1 MSKSNTSSIN
11 YMYLCTLCIMLMYA
25 VFFYFLHCFMYKVLC
40 VDIFEIYFKYIR
52 QHLIAP
58 FVTTGS
64 FLLSLVVLVVFNLK
78 EKFIESKEYMQS
90 FENIKDLFN
99 RIGTPYK
106 PIINIGRLMCVSM
119 LLCYISSIVQYTIP
133 FFHEFYS
140 TLIAIS
146 ISATTLTTVIFL
158 IIKITYFLDEYLKL
172 LEEK

>member
-1 MSKSNTSSIN
+1 MF
-11 YMYLCTLCIMLMYA
+11 CI
-25 VFFYFLHCFMYKVLC
+25 
-40 VDIFEIYFKYIR
+40 DIFEIYYNNIR

-78 EKFIESKEYMQS
+78 EKFIESKEYMQR
-90 FENIKDLFN
+90 FERFKEIFKS
-99 RIGTPYK
+99 IGTQYK

-119 LLCYISSIVQYTIP
+119 LLCYISSIVQYTVP

-146 ISATTLTTVIFL
+146 ISATTLTIVIFL
-158 IIKITYFLDEYLKL
+158 IIKITYFLDEYLKS